1 MAEPDHGNREVTGPG
16 DEAERSSTDSPGDEA
31 ERSSTDSPGDEA
43 ERSSTS
49 GSGDGAERSSTNSP
63 GDEAKRKRRRASR
76 AAGPPQD
83 VGKTEPATNPGV
95 ADGQA
100 PGDAP
105 SSADKPGK
113 VKPTGKPVKSAPV
126 GRKRKS
132 APTPPA
138 SKAAPASDEVGGS
151 TGSSTDDDAVVST
164 GVSYRERRS
173 AARGDSGR
181 PRKTKGRVGKADRPS
196 TAAKK
201 RVGLRGMGVVLAAI
215 TAVGLIA
222 AMAVA
227 STLFVL
233 GTKKIDDRNEL
244 RAEYSAFARQMV
256 TNLTTLNPQNID
268 GAIKSFQD
276 DTSGKAMEQ
285 VGQSVQQTVN
295 MIKSENVSTK
305 GAVISEAVTASDSS
319 TASVIMVFSWEMNQP
334 NVTDQQTVLQV
345 FRWKLEITRI
355 NGELKLTNVEWVT

>member
-1 MAEPDHGNREVTGPG
+1 M
-16 DEAERSSTDSPGDEA
+16 SP
-31 ERSSTDSPGDEA
+31 
-43 ERSSTS
+43 
-49 GSGDGAERSSTNSP
+49 SGDTP
-63 GDEAKRKRRRASR
+63 AKA
-76 AAGPPQD
+76 
-83 VGKTEPATNPGV
+83 
-95 ADGQA
+95 
-100 PGDAP
+100 
-105 SSADKPGK
+105 
-113 VKPTGKPVKSAPV
+113 KPTGKPVKSAPV

-138 SKAAPASDEVGGS
+138 PRVAAESDDDGRATEPSTNDDEV
-151 TGSSTDDDAVVST
+151 VVSK
-164 GVSYRERRS
+164 GISYHERRS

-181 PRKTKGRVGKADRPS
+181 PRKTRGRIRGGDRPS

-201 RVGLRGMGVVLAAI
+201 RAGLRGIGVVLAAI

-233 GTKKIDDRNEL
+233 GTEKIDDRNEL

-319 TASVIMVFSWEMNQP
+319 AASVIMVFSWEMNQP

>member
-16 DEAERSSTDSPGDEA
+16 DEAERSSTSGSGDEA
-31 ERSSTDSPGDEA
+31 ERSSTNTPGDEA
-43 ERSSTS
+43 EGSSTGVS
-49 GSGDGAERSSTNSP
+49 

-76 AAGPPQD
+76 AAGPPQEL
-83 VGKTEPATNPGV
+83 GKTESATNPGV
-95 ADGQA
+95 ADGQDA
-100 PGDAP
+100 SDTPSLGDK
-105 SSADKPGK
+105 SGK

-132 APTPPA
+132 APTPPT
-138 SKAAPASDEVGGS
+138 SKAAAASDDGGKS
-151 TGSSTDDDAVVST
+151 PESSTEDDDVVVST

-181 PRKTKGRVGKADRPS
+181 PRKTKGRVRKADRPS

-295 MIKSENVSTK
+295 MIKSEDVSTK

>member
-1 MAEPDHGNREVTGPG
+1 
-16 DEAERSSTDSPGDEA
+16 
-31 ERSSTDSPGDEA
+31 
-43 ERSSTS
+43 
-49 GSGDGAERSSTNSP
+49 
-63 GDEAKRKRRRASR
+63 
-76 AAGPPQD
+76 
-83 VGKTEPATNPGV
+83 
-95 ADGQA
+95 
-100 PGDAP
+100 
-105 SSADKPGK
+105 
-113 VKPTGKPVKSAPV
+113 
-126 GRKRKS
+126 
-132 APTPPA
+132 
-138 SKAAPASDEVGGS
+138 
-151 TGSSTDDDAVVST
+151 
-164 GVSYRERRS
+164 
-173 AARGDSGR
+173 
-181 PRKTKGRVGKADRPS
+181 
-196 TAAKK
+196 
-201 RVGLRGMGVVLAAI
+201 MGVVLAAI